1 MLHFLFMDGG
11 GKEGELAELSLGTA
25 KPFIEIHIYHGDIYQ
40 LWQSWSSA
48 DFPAAEAKLQAAH
61 NTIRCCWVSSQWAR

>member
-11 GKEGELAELSLGTA
+11 GKRGELAELSLGTA
-25 KPFIEIHIYHGDIYQ
+25 KPSIDIRIHRGDVYW

-48 DFPAAEAKLQAAH
+48 DFPAAEAKIAS
-61 NTIRCCWVSSQWAR
+61 CS

>member
-25 KPFIEIHIYHGDIYQ
+25 KPSSEIHIYYGDVYY
-40 LWQSWSSA
+40 LWQS
-48 DFPAAEAKLQAAH
+48 
-61 NTIRCCWVSSQWAR
+61 